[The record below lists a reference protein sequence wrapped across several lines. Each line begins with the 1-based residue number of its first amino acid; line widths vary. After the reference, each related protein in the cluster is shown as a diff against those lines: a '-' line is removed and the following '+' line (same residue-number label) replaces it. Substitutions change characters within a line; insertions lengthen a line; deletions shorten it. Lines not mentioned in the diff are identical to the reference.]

1 MQQVTTAGKAILITG
16 CDSRVGYALA
26 KQLDDLVSMKLNL
39 YYKSNNLE
47 PISTVF
53 FPLLFKGFTVFAG
66 FSNKAENEEV
76 MQRLKDDTSGRLHV
90 LQLDVTSERDIHS
103 TFLYVNEN
111 LPDGAPGT
119 SP

>member
-1 MQQVTTAGKAILITG
+1 MTWYARNLI
-16 CDSRVGYALA
+16 
-26 KQLDDLVSMKLNL
+26 
-39 YYKSNNLE
+39 YKSNDLE
-47 PISTVF
+47 VNVYSF
-53 FPLLFKGFTVFAG
+53 FFSPKGFTVFAG

-111 LPDGAPGT
+111 LPDGAPGI